1 MLLAGVKRSGAC
13 GPGLGQAPKRAK
25 MFRERLNPVN
35 MYGGGPFYTKGT
47 SAANSVSDLFRSRFY
62 NRGEIG
68 SLQSGAADEAAVH
81 VRLGYQLVG
90 VLGVHGAAV
99 LNGNAV
105 GGFLVVQAGDHP
117 ADLGADL
124 YRAFG
129 ECVPLIFKVE

>member
-1 MLLAGVKRSGAC
+1 MVSVSFSWGFPVCPALWTETLQPKSQMLLAGVKRSGAC

-90 VLGVHGAAV
+90 VLGVHGA
-99 LNGNAV
+99 
-105 GGFLVVQAGDHP
+105 P
-117 ADLGADL
+117 
-124 YRAFG
+124 Y
-129 ECVPLIFKVE
+129 

>member
-1 MLLAGVKRSGAC
+1 MAGVKRSGAC

-25 MFRERLNPVN
+25 LFRERLNPVN

-90 VLGVHGAAV
+90 VLGATAEQANEVCSAVAV
-99 LNGNAV
+99 L
-105 GGFLVVQAGDHP
+105 P
-117 ADLGADL
+117 
-124 YRAFG
+124 
-129 ECVPLIFKVE
+129 VPMAQTGS